1 PRRSGCARRSSS
13 RRWRRRSAQSC
24 SSNSRPHAAPST
36 SAAATWPSHAACWSG
51 TRMPDTSAAQQWQ
64 KRPEAGGRF
73 ARWLLRTLAFR
84 LGRPVARFITF
95 FAAFYF
101 MVRRSQ
107 ERAASR
113 DYLQRVL
120 GRRAT
125 FSDVYR
131 HFLWFST
138 VTLDRLYLMADRFS
152 RFDVKVA

>member
-1 PRRSGCARRSSS
+1 MAETPGAE
-13 RRWRRRSAQSC
+13 
-24 SSNSRPHAAPST
+24 
-36 SAAATWPSHAACWSG
+36 
-51 TRMPDTSAAQQWQ
+51 QWQ

-84 LGRPVARFITF
+84 VGRPVARFITF

-113 DYLQRVL
+113 DYLRRVL
-120 GRRAT
+120 GREAT
-125 FSDVYR
+125 IGDVYR

-152 RFDVKVA
+152 RFDVQVRGIEQLD